1 MLSAG
6 ETIYDSD
13 AFAEGVMARL
23 RIVASKR
30 ALIGVLV
37 KRDLNVRYKRSVLG
51 VWWTLLNPLMTA
63 LILWLVFSQ
72 LFDRS
77 QVGDVPYIVYMLSGV
92 LFMQLFGQ
100 GLNSSAT
107 AIQGARPILIKVPV
121 PPEVFIFAAGLASA
135 VNFLASAIPLTA
147 IILITGVGLKA
158 TSILAI
164 VPVLLMMLLATGL
177 GMIVSVG
184 AVQFH
189 DLIDFVRVLTTLTI
203 WTVPTFYPISIIP
216 DAYLPFFKAN
226 PLFAYIDSFRQLIY
240 VGTIPQWSH
249 WLTMLACSGLAVFV
263 GLRIFTKA
271 WRSLA
276 VLL

>member
-1 MLSAG
+1 MLAAE
-6 ETIYDSD
+6 ETVYDSD
-13 AFAEGVMARL
+13 AYARGVIARL

-30 ALIGVLV
+30 AVVWVLV
-37 KRDLNVRYKRSVLG
+37 RRDLSVRYKRSILG
-51 VWWTLLNPLMTA
+51 VWWTILNPLLTA

-77 QVGDVPYIVYMLSGV
+77 QVGEVPYIVYMLSGV

-121 PPEVFIFAAGLASA
+121 PPEVFIFASGFATA

-147 IILITGVGLKA
+147 IILVTGVGLKA
-158 TSILAI
+158 TSALAI
-164 VPVLLMMLLATGL
+164 IPVILMMLLAMGL
-177 GMIVSVG
+177 GMIVSIG

-189 DLIDFVRVLTTLTI
+189 DLIDFVRVVTTLVI
-203 WTVPTFYPISIIP
+203 WTVPTFYPISIVP

-226 PLFAYIDSFRQLIY
+226 PLFAYIDSFRQLLY
-240 VGTIPQWSH
+240 VGTIPQLSH
-249 WLTMLACSGLAVFV
+249 WLTMFGFSILAIYL
-263 GLRIFTKA
+263 GLRVFTKA